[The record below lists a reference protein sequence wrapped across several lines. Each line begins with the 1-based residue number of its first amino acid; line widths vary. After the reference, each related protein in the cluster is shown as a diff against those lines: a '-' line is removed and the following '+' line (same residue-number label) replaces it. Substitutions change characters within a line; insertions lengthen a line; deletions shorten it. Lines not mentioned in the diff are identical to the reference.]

1 MHRYH
6 YLYRIDNI
14 VNGKFYYGIRS
25 CYCDPESDP
34 YMGSGTLLNEAYR
47 EEGIQNFKKTIVE
60 LVTSRGRT
68 I

>member
-1 MHRYH
+1 MYRYH

-34 YMGSGTLLNEAYR
+34 YMGSGLFLMKHIKKR
-47 EEGIQNFKKTIVE
+47 EFRI
-60 LVTSRGRT
+60 LRRL
-68 I
+68 